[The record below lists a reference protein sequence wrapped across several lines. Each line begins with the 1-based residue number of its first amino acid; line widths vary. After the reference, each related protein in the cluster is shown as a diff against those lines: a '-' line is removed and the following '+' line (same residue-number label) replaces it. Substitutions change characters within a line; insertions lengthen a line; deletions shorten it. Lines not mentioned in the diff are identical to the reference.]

1 MPKKESNL
9 PRLSKEQKNGSLLRL
24 ALLMKPYIG
33 WMIVCILSVL
43 IANAA
48 SLVKPALAAII
59 IDDFLE
65 NGKEQHGLYSLT
77 GISLSYLVVE
87 LAGIAAGIL
96 QVRLITKISQ
106 NILHNMRGQIFR
118 KIMHLPTRSL
128 DKHGSGRLI
137 TRATN
142 DVETV
147 NEFYSDVFINLFSD
161 VFLLVGILIF
171 MFSMDPYL
179 ATVSLVGIPLIALL
193 TFSIKKVIKE
203 NFKFIKKTIGQ
214 INGFIAENISGMR
227 IVQAFN
233 RQKDKYDEFN
243 HLNKQYFRGT
253 MTQVMLNTF
262 LRPMMEVINNLVIA
276 LIIAF
281 GYNRIAGG
289 LLQVGVL
296 YAFTTYVK
304 QFFNPIN
311 DLADKYTT
319 VQSALVS
326 VDRIYEVLD
335 EPNCEEP
342 RAGTHGG
349 EVIGEIEFR
358 DVWFAYNDENW
369 VLKGVSFHLS
379 PGQKAAFVGATG
391 VGKSTIISLI
401 SRYYTIQKGQILID
415 GIPVEDWKLEDLR
428 AGISTVLQDV
438 FLFTGHIRENID
450 MHSNLSDEAIEA
462 ALQTAQAADFIREIG
477 GLDTPVAE
485 QGLNF
490 STGQRQLLSFA
501 RAIASN
507 PSVLVLDEA
516 TAHIDSNTE
525 ELVQKS
531 IENISRGRTSI
542 FIAHRLSTIKNCDV
556 IFVMVDGNIKERGTH
571 EELCALDG
579 VYAGLLRAKDDSA
592 IAVER

>member
-1 MPKKESNL
+1 
-9 PRLSKEQKNGSLLRL
+9 
-24 ALLMKPYIG
+24 
-33 WMIVCILSVL
+33 
-43 IANAA
+43 
-48 SLVKPALAAII
+48 
-59 IDDFLE
+59 
-65 NGKEQHGLYSLT
+65 
-77 GISLSYLVVE
+77 
-87 LAGIAAGIL
+87 
-96 QVRLITKISQ
+96 
-106 NILHNMRGQIFR
+106 
-118 KIMHLPTRSL
+118 
-128 DKHGSGRLI
+128 
-137 TRATN
+137 
-142 DVETV
+142 
-147 NEFYSDVFINLFSD
+147 
-161 VFLLVGILIF
+161 
-171 MFSMDPYL
+171 MFTLDPYL
-179 ATVSLVGIPLIALL
+179 AVVSIIVIPLIAAL
-193 TFSIKKVIKE
+193 TFSIKKIIKE

-233 RQKDKYDEFN
+233 RQKDKYDEFD

-262 LRPMMEVINNLVIA
+262 LRPSMEVINNLVIA

-289 LLQVGVL
+289 VLQVGVL

-342 RAGTHGG
+342 KAGSHGG
-349 EVIGEIEFR
+349 EVRGEIEFK

-369 VLKGVSFHLS
+369 VLKGVSFHLD

-415 GIPVEDWKLEDLR
+415 GVPVEDWRLEDLR
-428 AGISTVLQDV
+428 SGISTVLQDV
-438 FLFTGHIRENID
+438 FLFTGNIRENID
-450 MHSNLSDEAIEA
+450 MHSGLTDETIEGALS
-462 ALQTAQAADFIREIG
+462 TAQAADFIREIG

-531 IENISRGRTSI
+531 IESISQGRTSI

-571 EELCALDG
+571 EELYVLGG
-579 VYAGLLRAKDDSA
+579 VYAGLIDAKDSDA
-592 IAVER
+592 IEVEK

>member
-1 MPKKESNL
+1 MPKVENNQPK
-9 PRLSKEQKNGSLLRL
+9 LSRQQTTGSLLRL
-24 ALLMKPYIG
+24 AILMKPYIG
-33 WMIVCILSVL
+33 LILICILSVV

-48 SLVKPALAAII
+48 SIIKPALAAVI

-65 NGKEQHGLYSLT
+65 SGKEQHGLYSLT
-77 GISLSYLVVE
+77 GISLTYLVVE
-87 LAGIAAGIL
+87 ILGITAGVL

-106 NILHNMRGQIFR
+106 NILHNMRINIFD

-128 DKHGSGRLI
+128 DKHGTGRLI

-161 VFLLVGILIF
+161 IFLLVGILVF
-171 MFSMDPYL
+171 MFTLDPYL
-179 ATVSLVGIPLIALL
+179 AVVSLIGIPLIAAL
-193 TFSIKKVIKE
+193 TFSIKKIIKE

-233 RQKDKYDEFN
+233 RQKQKYDEFN

-262 LRPMMEVINNLVIA
+262 LRPSMEVINNLVIA

-289 LLQVGVL
+289 VLQVGVL

-342 RAGTHGG
+342 KAGSHGG
-349 EVIGEIEFR
+349 EVRGEIEFK

-369 VLKGVSFHLS
+369 VLKGVSFHLD

-415 GIPVEDWKLEDLR
+415 GVPVEDWRLEDLR
-428 AGISTVLQDV
+428 SGISTVLQDV
-438 FLFTGHIRENID
+438 FLFTGNIRENID
-450 MHSNLSDEAIEA
+450 MHSGLTDETIEGALS
-462 ALQTAQAADFIREIG
+462 TAQAADFIREIG

-531 IENISRGRTSI
+531 IESISQGRTSI

-571 EELCALDG
+571 EELYALGG
-579 VYAGLLRAKDDSA
+579 VYAGLIDAKDSDA
-592 IAVER
+592 IEVEK

>member
-1 MPKKESNL
+1 MPKVENNQPK
-9 PRLSKEQKNGSLLRL
+9 LSRQQTTGSLLRL
-24 ALLMKPYIG
+24 AILMKPYIG
-33 WMIVCILSVL
+33 LILICILSVV

-48 SLVKPALAAII
+48 SIIKPALAAVI

-65 NGKEQHGLYSLT
+65 SGKEQHGLYSLT
-77 GISLSYLVVE
+77 GISLTYLVVE
-87 LAGIAAGIL
+87 ILGITAGVL

-106 NILHNMRGQIFR
+106 NILHNMRINIFD

-128 DKHGSGRLI
+128 DKHGTGRLI

-161 VFLLVGILIF
+161 IFLLVGILVF
-171 MFSMDPYL
+171 MFTLDPYL
-179 ATVSLVGIPLIALL
+179 AVVSLIGIPLIAAL
-193 TFSIKKVIKE
+193 TFSIKKIIKE

-262 LRPMMEVINNLVIA
+262 LRPSMEVINNLVIA

-289 LLQVGVL
+289 VLQVGVL

-342 RAGTHGG
+342 KAGSHGG
-349 EVIGEIEFR
+349 EVRGEIEFK

-369 VLKGVSFHLS
+369 VLKGVSFHLD

-415 GIPVEDWKLEDLR
+415 GVPVEDWRLEDLR
-428 AGISTVLQDV
+428 SGISTVLQDV
-438 FLFTGHIRENID
+438 FLFTGNIRENID
-450 MHSNLSDEAIEA
+450 MHSGLTDETIEGALS
-462 ALQTAQAADFIREIG
+462 TAQAADFIREIG

-531 IENISRGRTSI
+531 IESISQGRTSI

-571 EELCALDG
+571 EELYALGG
-579 VYAGLLRAKDDSA
+579 VYAGLIDAKDSDA
-592 IAVER
+592 IEVEK